1 MGEPQRKVHMAAG
14 EAYDLDGHVKTQC
27 TLYLSH
33 ASFSAPPICVCLPP
47 SLFLCGFSPSAFLSS
62 TPSLFLTLPTAL
74 QLPLFPASSSTYY
87 ALFSQSVKAPWPP
100 NVLRLLSA
108 FLSLSLSFSLCLSL
122 LYTHAHSHTHL
133 SIEIEIMIM
142 YPSVCIKVLP
152 LQKNPGRHEMQ
163 T

>member
-1 MGEPQRKVHMAAG
+1 MGEPQRRVHMAAG

-33 ASFSAPPICVCLPP
+33 ASFSSPPICVCLLP

-62 TPSLFLTLPTAL
+62 TPSLFLALPTSPPPCHSLCFSA
-74 QLPLFPASSSTYY
+74 ASSTYY
-87 ALFSQSVKAPWPP
+87 ALFSPSVKAAWPP
-100 NVLRLLSA
+100 NVLLLLSA
-108 FLSLSLSFSLCLSL
+108 SPPLYLSLFL
-122 LYTHAHSHTHL
+122 LHKCACSRTHL
-133 SIEIEIMIM
+133 SMEIEIMIM

-152 LQKNPGRHEMQ
+152 LQKNPGGHEMQ